1 MVKLFKHLE
10 LGMWENGENLCVCL
24 FPVPQSFS
32 VSYLPALTP
41 SCSITSRGHTTGA
54 ELLEV
59 VFICPELSIASK
71 ISSEVQAASAL
82 CHSHHLKADLSTTPL
97 ANLSFFP
104 QENERPDFKMSA
116 AEQRQDFIS
125 FLTYIIC

>member
-1 MVKLFKHLE
+1 MGKWGKP
-10 LGMWENGENLCVCL
+10 LCVPL
-24 FPVPQSFS
+24 PVPQSFS

-82 CHSHHLKADLSTTPL
+82 CHSHHLKADLSTTSL